1 MSNILWS
8 DKVNETLAELS
19 GISKDHSAP
28 KPKTV
33 AEVAMEKVHREI
45 AARMQQGLPQ
55 QSAGSDPFGYLC
67 GYPVEDLIGTLPLSE
82 RYAALMEIIKMTN
95 LSGVVVGGGGGG
107 GGGVLGQPHY
117 GGPAGP
123 SNPTNPLYDH
133 ERMLCMRMR
142 WRNVHDSPFENVYVY
157 AAVGRKVFITIITK
171 DMKAVTLDVDDDGLY
186 PSDHLIAEI
195 RTLGG

>member
-1 MSNILWS
+1 MSNLLWS

-19 GISKDHSAP
+19 GVSKDHSAP

-82 RYAALMEIIKMTN
+82 RHAALMEIIKMTN
-95 LSGVVVGGGGGG
+95 LSDAVVVV
-107 GGGVLGQPHY
+107 GGVLGQPPY
-117 GGPAGP
+117 GGPIY
-123 SNPTNPLYDH
+123 NH
-133 ERMLCMRMR
+133 EHMLCMRMR
-142 WRNVHDSPFENVYVY
+142 WRNVHDSPFENVHVY

-186 PSDHLIAEI
+186 PSDHLIAQI

>member
-1 MSNILWS
+1 MSSLLWTN
-8 DKVNETLAELS
+8 KVVDAALAQL
-19 GISKDHSAP
+19 GGAFKDHSAP

-45 AARMQQGLPQ
+45 VERVKRGHPQ
-55 QSAGSDPFGYLC
+55 RSHGSDRFGYLC
-67 GYPVEDLIGTLPLSE
+67 GYPVEDLVRTLPLSE
-82 RYAALMEIIKMTN
+82 RHAALMEIMEMTN
-95 LSGVVVGGGGGG
+95 LSGVGGVGG
-107 GGGVLGQPHY
+107 GGGVLGQPPY

-123 SNPTNPLYDH
+123 LSPNPFYNH
-133 ERMLCMRMR
+133 EHMLCMRMR

-186 PSDHLIAEI
+186 PSDHLIAQI